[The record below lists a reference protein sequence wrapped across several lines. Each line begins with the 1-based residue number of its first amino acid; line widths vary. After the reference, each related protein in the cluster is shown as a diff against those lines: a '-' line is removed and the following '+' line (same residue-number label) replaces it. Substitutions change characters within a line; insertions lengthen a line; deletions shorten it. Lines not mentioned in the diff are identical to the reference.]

1 MMIPLLAGTPVRAE
15 EEEKKPLP
23 PRKTVKGHMQSRPG
37 GPTWDVEVKVHPAP
51 DDLPSVPA
59 AAAPIND
66 SDLVLG
72 VVLDGQAVAFP
83 IRFLAMYEVI
93 DSRVVVA
100 KNGNGRPY
108 YYFRPGSERDRTL
121 KMHDTSSLGLGIAAG
136 EESLFFPFR
145 ELNKAD
151 LPIQAELNGEKIKI
165 LYEKKEM
172 TAWAVDPE
180 GTLLSG
186 VLAYQSGW
194 LRFFPDSKVFKNK
207 RSRR

>member
-1 MMIPLLAGTPVRAE
+1 MYAREVAGRELTFDFAEGLLKDNLLFVDRETGSLWSQLHGKAIEGPLKDSPLRVIPSLQT
-15 EEEKKPLP
+15 
-23 PRKTVKGHMQSRPG
+23 
-37 GPTWDVEVKVHPAP
+37 TWKFWREAHP
-51 DDLPSVPA
+51 
-59 AAAPIND
+59 
-66 SDLVLG
+66 
-72 VVLDGQAVAFP
+72 
-83 IRFLAMYEVI
+83 

-121 KMHDTSSLGLGIAAG
+121 KMHDASSLGLGIAAG

-151 LPIQAELNGEKIKI
+151 LPLHAELNGEKIKI

>member
-1 MMIPLLAGTPVRAE
+1 MRVGGRVLLALMIPLLAGTPVRAE

-93 DSRVVVA
+93 DSRVGDTPVA
-100 KNGNGRPY
+100 P
-108 YYFRPGSERDRTL
+108 T
-121 KMHDTSSLGLGIAAG
+121 
-136 EESLFFPFR
+136 
-145 ELNKAD
+145 
-151 LPIQAELNGEKIKI
+151 
-165 LYEKKEM
+165 
-172 TAWAVDPE
+172 W
-180 GTLLSG
+180 
-186 VLAYQSGW
+186 
-194 LRFFPDSKVFKNK
+194 
-207 RSRR
+207 

>member
-1 MMIPLLAGTPVRAE
+1 MSAGGRSGNRDPVQQVFFDMRNINPSLRRWVVHGFFLALMIPLMSGIPVRAE

-93 DSRVVVA
+93 DSRVGDTPVA
-100 KNGNGRPY
+100 P
-108 YYFRPGSERDRTL
+108 T
-121 KMHDTSSLGLGIAAG
+121 
-136 EESLFFPFR
+136 
-145 ELNKAD
+145 
-151 LPIQAELNGEKIKI
+151 
-165 LYEKKEM
+165 
-172 TAWAVDPE
+172 W
-180 GTLLSG
+180 
-186 VLAYQSGW
+186 
-194 LRFFPDSKVFKNK
+194 
-207 RSRR
+207 